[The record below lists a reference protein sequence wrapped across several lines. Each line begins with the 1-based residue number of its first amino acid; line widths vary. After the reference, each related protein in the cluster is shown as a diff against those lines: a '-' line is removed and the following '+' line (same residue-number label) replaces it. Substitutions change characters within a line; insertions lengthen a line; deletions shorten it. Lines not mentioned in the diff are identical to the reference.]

1 MLGWAR
7 EAMENWGK
15 DQKSKVNEDMAREM
29 AALTESILT
38 VLESASRDAT
48 HAQGGRRLTG
58 C

>member
-1 MLGWAR
+1 
-7 EAMENWGK
+7 MENWGK

-48 HAQGGRRLTG
+48 LRKAAGQLTADD
-58 C
+58 